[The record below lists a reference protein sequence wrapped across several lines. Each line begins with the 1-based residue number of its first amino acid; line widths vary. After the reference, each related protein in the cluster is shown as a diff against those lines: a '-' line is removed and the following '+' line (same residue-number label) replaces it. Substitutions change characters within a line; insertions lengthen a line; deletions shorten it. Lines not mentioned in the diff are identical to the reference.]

1 MPCLRHTHLL
11 EAQNSVVHRWSIRE
25 DSWGYFH
32 WVLFVMGSH
41 YLS

>member
-11 EAQNSVVHRWSIRE
+11 EAQDRRSIRE
-25 DSWGYFH
+25 DLWGYFH
-32 WVLFVMGSH
+32 WVLSVMGSH